1 MPVAI
6 RQIHPVFVGE
16 ISGVD
21 LTRQMSKDEVIAI
34 EAGMDRYAVLV
45 FRDQNV
51 VGLIGGVLASGP
63 LYLGLGYVLAK
74 LGYQRKTLKEMRTP
88 RAGVSTPET
97 LTEDSRGR
105 PAPTRR
111 TTTGPSNR
119 PRAKKRR

>member
-1 MPVAI
+1 M
-6 RQIHPVFVGE
+6 
-16 ISGVD
+16 
-21 LTRQMSKDEVIAI
+21 
-34 EAGMDRYAVLV
+34 
-45 FRDQNV
+45 

-97 LTEDSRGR
+97 PTEDSRGR

-119 PRAKKRR
+119 ARAKKRR

>member
-1 MPVAI
+1 MAWDSSRTVPWQRLARESLIYAAI
-6 RQIHPVFVGE
+6 I
-16 ISGVD
+16 
-21 LTRQMSKDEVIAI
+21 TVIFL
-34 EAGMDRYAVLV
+34 VL